1 MAPPEA
7 ARAGWLIRYSS
18 KMTQSHRLTTM
29 PHRVNQTGQRTRKRH
44 EDDQSN
50 DRDNDYHDDH
60 LWVAEALAR
69 DHECGGNVAL
79 ASTERHNPFCVGIRS
94 AEQPTNPKAQW

>member
-1 MAPPEA
+1 MHK
-7 ARAGWLIRYSS
+7 GDNSLY
-18 KMTQSHRLTTM
+18 L
-29 PHRVNQTGQRTRKRH
+29 GQRTRKRH
-44 EDDQSN
+44 EDDQSD

-79 ASTERHNPFCVGIRS
+79 ASTECHDPFCAGVRS
-94 AEQPTNPKAQW
+94 AEQPTNPKAQCDKQKPRKNSSGAEHL

>member
-1 MAPPEA
+1 MAPAEA

-29 PHRVNQTGQRTRKRH
+29 PHRLNQTGQRTRKRH
-44 EDDQSN
+44 EDDQSD
-50 DRDNDYHDDH
+50 DRENDYHDDH

-79 ASTERHNPFCVGIRS
+79 AGTKRHDPFCVGVSS
-94 AEQPTNPKAQW
+94 AEQPTSSK